1 MPVLFLNT
9 TLENSTGK
17 QGLLY
22 CTNDVKVKVAL
33 STKRRDY
40 IFSNILKIFAKQG
53 HEATFISVEVVEE
66 VRGDSAEGEEAD
78 HGAHQAEGE
87 LVVQVAE
94 QHRLQH
100 QHYAA

>member
-1 MPVLFLNT
+1 MSVQNGSFHNIYLQKAPNI
-9 TLENSTGK
+9 
-17 QGLLY
+17 LLPI
-22 CTNDVKVKVAL
+22 KVKVAL

-66 VRGDSAEGEEAD
+66 VRGDGAEGEEAD
-78 HGAHQAEGE
+78 HGAHQAEGQ